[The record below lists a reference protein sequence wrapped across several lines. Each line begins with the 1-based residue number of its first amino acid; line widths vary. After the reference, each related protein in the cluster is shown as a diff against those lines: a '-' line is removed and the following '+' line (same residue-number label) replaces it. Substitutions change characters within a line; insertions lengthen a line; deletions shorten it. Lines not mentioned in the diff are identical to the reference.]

1 MALPGPIGLP
11 CALNYTLNS
20 ASMCTFDSSTLEST
34 NLLCPESTTLTGNK
48 CIASCSAS
56 FVPNAALGC
65 VTDPKLINNY
75 KVPTETTSCP
85 SGKTLKKIGSAK
97 GGGKVCVPSSYQ
109 PNVSVPFCPTGY
121 IQSGNR
127 CYKPCPSNS
136 DPGSIPPL
144 CYALYGNEYNP
155 VASTSPIL
163 NAASSSALP
172 LPSSTPPTA
181 TTSTNTT
188 NVILASPP
196 PTATTT
202 TSTTMLT
209 SSDYVN
215 DSDIFDNTQVVD
227 NKEVTLISKIMVYKN
242 QIIIA
247 LIVIFIF
254 IAGIA
259 LSRRK

>member
-1 MALPGPIGLP
+1 MPLPGPIGLP

-34 NLLCPESTTLTGNK
+34 NLQCPESTTLTGNK

-56 FVPNAALGC
+56 FVTNAALGC
-65 VTDPKLINNY
+65 VTDSQLIANY
-75 KVPTETTSCP
+75 KVLTETTSCL
-85 SGKTLKKIGSAK
+85 SGKTLKRLGPAK

-109 PNVSVPFCPTGY
+109 PSVSVPFCSAGY

-172 LPSSTPPTA
+172 LPSSTPPIA

-202 TSTTMLT
+202 ISTTMLT

-254 IAGIA
+254 IAGIE
-259 LSRRK
+259 LLLK

>member
-1 MALPGPIGLP
+1 MPLPGPIGLP

-34 NLLCPESTTLTGNK
+34 NLQCPESTNLTGNK

-65 VTDPKLINNY
+65 VTNPNLIANY

-136 DPGSIPPL
+136 DPGSTPPL
-144 CYALYGNEYNP
+144 CYASYGTQYNP
-155 VASTSPIL
+155 IP
-163 NAASSSALP
+163 SSSPSPNPVSSSTVP
-172 LPSSTPPTA
+172 LPNGTVTVSPPPATNTIT
-181 TTSTNTT
+181 TTSTNTL
-188 NVILASPP
+188 N
-196 PTATTT
+196 
-202 TSTTMLT
+202 

-215 DSDIFDNTQVVD
+215 NDTLIVNNTEVVD
-227 NKEVTLISKIMVYKN
+227 DNQTLMSNIMVYKY
-242 QIIIA
+242 QIMIA
-247 LIVIFIF
+247 FIVIFI
-254 IAGIA
+254 IIGAIA
-259 LSRRK
+259 LK

>member
-1 MALPGPIGLP
+1 MPLPGPIGLP

-34 NLLCPESTTLTGNK
+34 NLLCPESSTLTGNK

-65 VTDPKLINNY
+65 VADPILIPNY

-85 SGKTLKKIGSAK
+85 SGKTLKRLGPAK

-127 CYKPCPSNS
+127 CYKPCPSTS
-136 DPGSIPPL
+136 DPGSSPPL

-155 VASTSPIL
+155 IASTSP
-163 NAASSSALP
+163 NPNTASSS
-172 LPSSTPPTA
+172 T
-181 TTSTNTT
+181 
-188 NVILASPP
+188 SPP
-196 PTATTT
+196 PTETSTTT
-202 TSTTMLT
+202 TSITTLN

-215 DSDIFDNTQVVD
+215 DSDIYDNTVLVD
-227 NKEVTLISKIMVYKN
+227 ESTTLISKIMVYKN
-242 QIIIA
+242 QIMIA
-247 LIVIFIF
+247 LIVFFI
-254 IAGIA
+254 IIGGIA
-259 LSRRK
+259 LSRRS